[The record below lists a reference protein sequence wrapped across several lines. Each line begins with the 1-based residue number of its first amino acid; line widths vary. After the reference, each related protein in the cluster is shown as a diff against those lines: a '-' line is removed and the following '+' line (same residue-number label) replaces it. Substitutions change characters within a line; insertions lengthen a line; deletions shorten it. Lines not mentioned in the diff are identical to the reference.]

1 MLKLFDNSI
10 QKTNKLLFECKIEET
25 PYCSMF
31 KMVNNDGHTHTL
43 SLLIVTDSLTYTLLK
58 IPITGHYKVNSVI
71 NTKLTLTY
79 LAVSHIVLMVKNRLP
94 IKPHF
99 SRQVVIK
106 TVWFFCL
113 KTRLDKYYILL
124 KWTQMLLYLYFIYK
138 LMFGILRN
146 TEC

>member
-31 KMVNNDGHTHTL
+31 KMVNNEESTHILAL
-43 SLLIVTDSLTYTLLK
+43 SLTR

-79 LAVSHIVLMVKNRLP
+79 LAVSHIVLMVKKRLP

-99 SRQVVIK
+99 SRQVV
-106 TVWFFCL
+106 
-113 KTRLDKYYILL
+113 
-124 KWTQMLLYLYFIYK
+124 
-138 LMFGILRN
+138 
-146 TEC
+146 